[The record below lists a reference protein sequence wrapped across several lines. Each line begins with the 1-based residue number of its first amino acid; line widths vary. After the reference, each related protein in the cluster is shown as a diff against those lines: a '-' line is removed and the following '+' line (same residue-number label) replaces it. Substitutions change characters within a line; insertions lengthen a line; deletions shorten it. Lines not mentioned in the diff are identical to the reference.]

1 VEEVEMEEY
10 VLDEEA
16 EEPVAPSASLAIANL
31 VVVIASQDLIGMNLK
46 KLFNFNRSVYLLV

>member
-1 VEEVEMEEY
+1 MEEVEMEEY

-31 VVVIASQDLIGMNLK
+31 VVVIASQDHIGMDLN
-46 KLFNFNRSVYLLV
+46 